1 MAMVYLAHDIRHHRH
16 VAVKV
21 LRPEIASLLGT
32 ERFLREIEIAA
43 QLNHPHILPLH
54 DSGEAGGMLFYVM
67 PFIEGAS
74 LRDRLA
80 ADGALSVSE
89 AVRLLHDVAD
99 GLAYAHEHNVV
110 HRDIKPDNVMIA
122 TRHAMITD
130 FRIAQAIREVA
141 RASRVTTVG
150 VSL

>member
-21 LRPEIASLLGT
+21 LRPEIAALLGT

-80 ADGALSVSE
+80 ADGALPVSE

-99 GLAYAHEHNVV
+99 GPADAHEHHVV
-110 HRDIKPDNVMIA
+110 HRDIKPDHAMIA
-122 TRHAMITD
+122 TPHALSTHLG
-130 FRIAQAIREVA
+130 IAHAVSPVA
-141 RASRVTTVG
+141 GEARMTPRG
-150 VSL
+150 

>member
-1 MAMVYLAHDIRHHRH
+1 MDPVLTQLNSALAGRYAIEREIGHGGMAMVYLAHDIRHHRH

-21 LRPEIASLLGT
+21 LRPEIAALLGT

-67 PFIEGAS
+67 PFVEGAS

-80 ADGALSVSE
+80 ADGALPISE
-89 AVRLLHDVAD
+89 AVRLLHDVVD
-99 GLAYAHEHNVV
+99 GLAEFVPGGTRFLY
-110 HRDIKPDNVMIA
+110 RDPRGRLSDA
-122 TRHAMITD
+122 P
-130 FRIAQAIREVA
+130 
-141 RASRVTTVG
+141 
-150 VSL
+150 